1 MNEEQILVSINCIT
15 YNHREYI
22 VQCLEGMLMQKT
34 DFKFEILI
42 HDDASIDGTDVVLRE
57 YAEKYG
63 DIIRPIL
70 QTENQ
75 YSKGVDIWNTY
86 QFPRARGK
94 YIAICEGDD
103 YWTDPLKLQ
112 KQVDFMEKNGQ
123 YAFCCH
129 RFSIFDQELK
139 SWNADYIAS
148 IEPPKGDLVIT
159 KELFFRIW
167 VTHPLTALIRKEC
180 YDRIAPALKKYRL
193 QRDVH
198 LFYHLLQTGNGFL
211 LNEDMGVYRV
221 HQGGIA
227 SKKKEYEK
235 LRTGYL
241 IYKELYLQNLTDFT
255 LLKHYLYYGVVYRIT
270 KMKNR

>member
-42 HDDASIDGTDVVLRE
+42 HDDASTDGTDVVLRE

-63 DIIRPIL
+63 NIIRPIL

-167 VTHPLTALIRKEC
+167 VTHPLTALIRKDC
-180 YDRIAPALKKYRL
+180 YDRIAQALTKYRL